1 MRKTQKRLIAAEAA
15 AASLAGLLAILSVF
29 CRDWIEI
36 LFQWDPDHHN
46 GGAELV
52 IIVGLASLSVLLGSS
67 AGWQTVRW
75 RRAAAMSAG
84 PG

>member
-1 MRKTQKRLIAAEAA
+1 MSTMQKRLVAAEAA

-29 CRDWIEI
+29 WRDWIEI

-52 IIVGLASLSVLLGSS
+52 IIVGLASLSLLLGSS
-67 AGWQTVRW
+67 AGWQTIRW
-75 RRAAAMSAG
+75 QG
-84 PG
+84 HGKVLN